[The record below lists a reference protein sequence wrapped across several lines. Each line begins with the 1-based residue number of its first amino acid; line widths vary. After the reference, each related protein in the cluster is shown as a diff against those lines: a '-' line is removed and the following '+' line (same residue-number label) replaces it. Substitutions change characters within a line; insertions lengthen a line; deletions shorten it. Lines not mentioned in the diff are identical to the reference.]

1 MFDEEENSVKKIVS
15 ILLALVLL
23 MTCASAMAA
32 AKKTTTMA
40 DNNFSM
46 ETEGYVVLQNVEDR
60 KITPAEGALEVN
72 PVIDGESPT
81 TGMPYDT
88 SARYMPIIVQ
98 ISNSAGTETVEGG
111 LSYTAN
117 EKMAR
122 GLELDRNDT
131 KDKKIES
138 AGIGPRAPWG
148 GQYADVV
155 YEGILYRDGVTR
167 ISFVYNDALADGGEL
182 TAGPVRSARLGH
194 VRLREEWGGGIAFCG
209 GPKAESNNVIKLF
222 KDLGAT
228 DKGVVFDVET
238 SLKKGLFNHRVK
250 GVLAPDNLSVDA
262 VGLQSLIP
270 ETTVATPHPFLF
282 SDVSPYTDGYEMA
295 YSINLDWGHNGFIS
309 HYVYDAENNLYLR
322 YSGEAPYM
330 TFAAA
335 DDREEDNMEQ
345 LSFSNVIIQRV
356 PYKFVNNNRIM
367 PDMQSIGKGNADI
380 FIGGR
385 YIPGYW
391 VREDLESPTVYFDDQ
406 GNEIYLA
413 RGKTFI
419 AHFPPEALLA
429 YGN

>member
-1 MFDEEENSVKKIVS
+1 MKKAVS
-15 ILLALVLL
+15 LLLTVALLL
-23 MTCASAMAA
+23 TCASAMAA
-32 AKKTTTMA
+32 KKSTANTYT
-40 DNNFSM
+40 M

-60 KITPAEGALEVN
+60 NITPNEGELDIN
-72 PVIDGESPT
+72 PLIEGESPT

-88 SARYMPIIVQ
+88 SVRYMPIIVQ
-98 ISNSAGTETVEGG
+98 ISNSEGTETIEGG
-111 LSYTAN
+111 LSYTAS
-117 EKMAR
+117 EKYAR
-122 GLELDRNDT
+122 GMELERNDT
-131 KDKKIES
+131 KSKKISS

-182 TAGPVRSARLGH
+182 TVGPVRSARLGH
-194 VRLREEWGGGIAFCG
+194 VRLREEWQGGIAFCG
-209 GPKAESNNVIKLF
+209 GPKAEDNNVVQYF

-228 DKGVVFDVET
+228 AKGVVFDVET
-238 SLKKGLFNHRVK
+238 SLKRGLFNHRVK

-270 ETTVATPHPFLF
+270 EETIATPHPFLF
-282 SDVSPYTDGYEMA
+282 TDVSPYTDGYELA
-295 YSINLDWGHNGFIS
+295 YSINMDWGHKAWIS
-309 HYVYDAENNLYLR
+309 HFVYDAQNNLYLR

-345 LSFSNVIIQRV
+345 MSFSNVIIQRV
-356 PYKFVNNNRIM
+356 HYDYVNNNRIM

-391 VREDLESPTVYFDDQ
+391 VRESLESPTVFFDDQ
-406 GNEIYLA
+406 GNEIQLT

-419 AHFPPEALLA
+419 AHFPPESLLTYA
-429 YGN
+429 N